1 MVKAII
7 EDSNAEMPVCAWMEG
22 QYGIDGVYL
31 GVIAKL
37 GRNGINEIADVD
49 LTDSERTAL
58 AEAAVA
64 VAEKVADL
72 EEIDY

>member
-1 MVKAII
+1 MLWAII
-7 EDSNAEMPVCAWMEG
+7 EDSDAEMPVCAWMEG

-37 GRNGINEIADVD
+37 GKDGVNEVAEVG
-49 LTDSERTAL
+49 LSDSERTAL

-64 VAEKVADL
+64 VAEKVTDL